1 MPEINILAVLVATLG
16 AFALGGL
23 WYSPVLF
30 GNVWMAAT
38 GITEEQAGQGNPA
51 KIYGISFVWALLGAT
66 VFAVFLGPSAGL
78 LFGAGAGFAAGFFW
92 ITGAMA
98 VSYQFEQRPTRLLL
112 INGGYHTVQYT
123 MYGAILG
130 AW

>member
-1 MPEINILAVLVATLG
+1 MPEINYLAVLVATLA

-23 WYSPVLF
+23 WYSPAMF
-30 GNVWMAAT
+30 GRAWMAAS
-38 GITEEQAGQGNPA
+38 GVTEEQVNQGNQPKTFA
-51 KIYGISFVWALLGAT
+51 ISFVWALLGAA
-66 VFAVFLGPSAGL
+66 VFAMFLGPSPGL
-78 LFGAGAGFAAGFFW
+78 AFGIGAGFAAGFFW
-92 ITGAMA
+92 VTGSMA
-98 VSYQFEQRPTRLLL
+98 VSYQFEQRPNRLLI

>member
-1 MPEINILAVLVATLG
+1 MPEINYLAVLAATVA

-30 GNVWMAAT
+30 GKAWMAAS
-38 GITEEQAGQGNPA
+38 GITEEQVNQGNQPKTFA
-51 KIYGISFVWALLGAT
+51 ISFVWALLGAT
-66 VFAVFLGPSAGL
+66 VFAMFLGPSPGL
-78 LFGAGAGFAAGFFW
+78 TFGMGAGFAAGFFW
-92 ITGAMA
+92 VTGSMA
-98 VSYQFEQRPTRLLL
+98 VSYQFEQRPTRLLI